1 MESLRRNTSGIWRL
15 LRNHRVALL
24 LKGRMVVE
32 SVRLEGFLFEK
43 FGHIKKNLF
52 GKHGLLG
59 GQTVR
64 CGRLFQ
70 VVS

>member
-1 MESLRRNTSGIWRL
+1 
-15 LRNHRVALL
+15 
-24 LKGRMVVE
+24 MVVE